1 MAVTL
6 NEEDDF
12 KPKDLEML
20 FTDPKEEGHFI
31 VVATVDG
38 FLLAVWN
45 MQWGE
50 TFTVD
55 KVAMISLKINQ
66 RYQINL

>member
-38 FLLAVWN
+38 FLLAV
-45 MQWGE
+45 
-50 TFTVD
+50 
-55 KVAMISLKINQ
+55 
-66 RYQINL
+66 